1 VKIIFKEVAEKFG
14 KKHPDSKQ
22 LIQSWS
28 KRVEQAHPKH
38 LIELKETFQQAD
50 QVGNLTVFNLG
61 NNYRLI
67 AFVIYKTQQVHI
79 RHVLTHS
86 EYDEGK
92 WKK

>member
-1 VKIIFKEVAEKFG
+1 MKIISTEVVEKFW

-22 LIQSWS
+22 LIQSWN
-28 KRVEQAHPKH
+28 KRIEIANPKH
-38 LIELKETFQQAD
+38 YIELKETFQQAD
-50 QVGNLTVFNLG
+50 RVGDLTVFDLG

-67 AFVIYKTQQVHI
+67 ALVIYKTQQVHI

-86 EYDEGK
+86 EYDRGK